1 MKNTVKVE
9 RAIKSITQQ
18 DLAAAVGVSRQTINS
33 IEAGGYVPS
42 AVLALKIAR
51 YFGKPVPAL
60 KSLDESNCVVLPP
73 GAETALGEMKHF
85 PVNIGLAVKGTDYKN
100 PQ

>member
-9 RAIKSITQQ
+9 RAIKDITQQ
-18 DLAAAVGVSRQTINS
+18 DLATAVGVSRQTINS

-51 YFGKPVPAL
+51 YFGKPADDIFIL
-60 KSLDESNCVVLPP
+60 EED
-73 GAETALGEMKHF
+73 
-85 PVNIGLAVKGTDYKN
+85 D
-100 PQ
+100 